1 MMTDKKLPCDVVQ
14 DLLPLYVDGVCSAD
28 SRQLVDAHL
37 AECDDCRRVLADLQ
51 ESETE
56 VAFHADA
63 KAVIRAHNKHQS
75 KTALALGVLISVFLT
90 GVMGVML
97 YVTLKGWSDW
107 QTTITVGASLLFL
120 AGLTAVP
127 LLASSKRLTKAIVF
141 STLALVLVILCEEA
155 FFGEESGLE
164 TLQIITATIFAISL
178 FTFPV
183 VVRQAHLP
191 EPLCHHKLVIT
202 MLWDSIWFV
211 LMMLFLAIDFPQD
224 MEFMME
230 GPLLLVGA
238 ATLSLV
244 AVAWL
249 IALAVRYLRVHW
261 LAKCGIAV
269 VLLALWTAFG
279 MHFGWAMFD
288 GVDSPLL
295 VGGIGSAIGAIF
307 VAIGAILGKK
317 GQK

>member
-28 SRQLVDAHL
+28 SRQLVEAHL
-37 AECDDCRRVLADLQ
+37 VECNDCRAMLADLQ
-51 ESETE
+51 ESEAE

-63 KAVIRAHNKHQS
+63 KAVIGAHNKRQS

-90 GVMGVML
+90 GIMGVML

-107 QTTITVGASLLFL
+107 QTTVTVGASLLLL

-141 STLALVLVILCEEA
+141 STMALILVILCEEA

-164 TLQIITATIFAISL
+164 TLQIIVATIFTISL
-178 FTFPV
+178 FAFPV

-202 MLWDSIWFV
+202 LLWDSLWFV
-211 LMMLFLAIDFPQD
+211 LMMMLLAADAPSEMGFV
-224 MEFMME
+224 MM
-230 GPLLLVGA
+230 

-249 IALAVRYLRVHW
+249 VALAVRYLKVHW

-269 VLLALWTAFG
+269 VLLALWTALG
-279 MHFGWAMFD
+279 MHFGWAMFE
-288 GVDSPLL
+288 GVDSPLV
-295 VGGIGSAIGAIF
+295 VGGVGSACGLVLA
-307 VAIGAILGKK
+307 AIGVLIGKK
-317 GQK
+317 GQQ

>member
-1 MMTDKKLPCDVVQ
+1 MTDKKLPCDVVQ

-178 FTFPV
+178 FAFPV

-211 LMMLFLAIDFPQD
+211 LMMLFLAIDVPQE
-224 MEFMME
+224 MGFVM
-230 GPLLLVGA
+230 V

-249 IALAVRYLRVHW
+249 IALAARYLRVHW
-261 LAKCGIAV
+261 LAKGGIAV

-295 VGGIGSAIGAIF
+295 VDGIGSAIGAIF

>member
-1 MMTDKKLPCDVVQ
+1 MTDKKLPCDVVQ

-178 FTFPV
+178 FAFPV

-211 LMMLFLAIDFPQD
+211 LMMLFLAIDVPQE
-224 MEFMME
+224 MGFVM
-230 GPLLLVGA
+230 V

-249 IALAVRYLRVHW
+249 IALAARYLRVHW
-261 LAKCGIAV
+261 LAKGGIAV
-269 VLLALWTAFG
+269 VLLALWTALG

>member
-141 STLALVLVILCEEA
+141 STLALVLVILCEEV

-178 FTFPV
+178 FAFPV

-211 LMMLFLAIDFPQD
+211 LMMLFLAIDVPQE
-224 MEFMME
+224 MGFVM
-230 GPLLLVGA
+230 V

-249 IALAVRYLRVHW
+249 IALAARYLRVHW
-261 LAKCGIAV
+261 LAKGGIAV

>member
-164 TLQIITATIFAISL
+164 TFQIITATIFAISL
-178 FTFPV
+178 FAFPV

-211 LMMLFLAIDFPQD
+211 LMMLFLAIDVPQE
-224 MEFMME
+224 MGFVM
-230 GPLLLVGA
+230 V

-249 IALAVRYLRVHW
+249 IALAARYLRVHW

-295 VGGIGSAIGAIF
+295 GGGIGSAIGAIF
-307 VAIGAILGKK
+307 VAIGVIIGKK
-317 GQK
+317 GQQ

>member
-1 MMTDKKLPCDVVQ
+1 MTDKKLPCDVVQ

-178 FTFPV
+178 FAFPV

-211 LMMLFLAIDFPQD
+211 LMMLFLAIDVPQE
-224 MEFMME
+224 MGFVM
-230 GPLLLVGA
+230 V

-249 IALAVRYLRVHW
+249 IALAARYLRVHW
-261 LAKCGIAV
+261 LAKGGIAV

-317 GQK
+317 GQL

>member
-1 MMTDKKLPCDVVQ
+1 MTDKKLPCDVVQ

-63 KAVIRAHNKHQS
+63 KAVIRAHNKRQS
-75 KTALALGVLISVFLT
+75 KTALALGLLISVFLT
-90 GVMGVML
+90 GLMGVML

-107 QTTITVGASLLFL
+107 QTTATVGASLLFL
-120 AGLTAVP
+120 VGLTAVP

-141 STLALVLVILCEEA
+141 STMALILVILCEEA

-178 FTFPV
+178 FAFPV

-191 EPLCHHKLVIT
+191 EPLCHHKLVMT
-202 MLWDSIWFV
+202 MLWDSLWFV
-211 LMMLFLAIDFPQD
+211 LMMLLLAADAPSEMGFV
-224 MEFMME
+224 M
-230 GPLLLVGA
+230 V

-249 IALAVRYLRVHW
+249 VALAVRYLRVHW

-269 VLLALWTAFG
+269 ALLALWTALG
-279 MHFGWAMFD
+279 MHYGWAMFD
-288 GVDSPLL
+288 GIDSPLL
-295 VGGIGSAIGAIF
+295 VGGIGSACGLVL
-307 VAIGAILGKK
+307 VAIGAIIGKK
-317 GQK
+317 GQQ

>member
-141 STLALVLVILCEEA
+141 SPLALVLVILCEEA

-178 FTFPV
+178 FAFPV

-211 LMMLFLAIDFPQD
+211 LMMLFLAIDVPQE
-224 MEFMME
+224 MGFVM
-230 GPLLLVGA
+230 V

-249 IALAVRYLRVHW
+249 IALVARYLRVHW
-261 LAKCGIAV
+261 LAKGGIAV

-317 GQK
+317 GQL

>member
-178 FTFPV
+178 FAFPV

-211 LMMLFLAIDFPQD
+211 LMMLFLAIDVPQE
-224 MEFMME
+224 MGF
-230 GPLLLVGA
+230 VTV

-249 IALAVRYLRVHW
+249 IALATRYLRVHW
-261 LAKCGIAV
+261 LAKGGIAV
-269 VLLALWTAFG
+269 VLLALWTALG

>member
-1 MMTDKKLPCDVVQ
+1 MTDKKLPCDVVQ

-211 LMMLFLAIDFPQD
+211 LMMLFLAIDVPQE
-224 MEFMME
+224 MGFVM
-230 GPLLLVGA
+230 V

-249 IALAVRYLRVHW
+249 IALAARYLRVHW

-269 VLLALWTAFG
+269 VLLALWTALG

>member
-37 AECDDCRRVLADLQ
+37 AECDDCRRVLANLQ

-178 FTFPV
+178 FAFPV

-211 LMMLFLAIDFPQD
+211 LMMLFLAIDVPQE
-224 MEFMME
+224 MGFVM
-230 GPLLLVGA
+230 V

-249 IALAVRYLRVHW
+249 IALAARYLRVHW
-261 LAKCGIAV
+261 LAKGGIAV
-269 VLLALWTAFG
+269 VLLALWTALG

>member
-37 AECDDCRRVLADLQ
+37 AECDDCRKVLADLQ

-107 QTTITVGASLLFL
+107 QTTITVGVSLLFL

-178 FTFPV
+178 FAFPV

-211 LMMLFLAIDFPQD
+211 LMMLFLAIDVPQE
-224 MEFMME
+224 MGFVM
-230 GPLLLVGA
+230 V

-249 IALAVRYLRVHW
+249 IALAARYLRVHW

-269 VLLALWTAFG
+269 VLLALWTALG

>member
-1 MMTDKKLPCDVVQ
+1 MTDKKLPCDVVQ

-97 YVTLKGWSDW
+97 YVTMKGWSDW

-211 LMMLFLAIDFPQD
+211 LMMLFLAIDVPQE
-224 MEFMME
+224 MGFVM
-230 GPLLLVGA
+230 V

-249 IALAVRYLRVHW
+249 IALAARYLRVHW

-269 VLLALWTAFG
+269 VLLALWTALG

>member
-75 KTALALGVLISVFLT
+75 KTALALGILISVFLT

-178 FTFPV
+178 FAFPV

-211 LMMLFLAIDFPQD
+211 LMMLFLAIDVPQE
-224 MEFMME
+224 MGFVM
-230 GPLLLVGA
+230 V

-249 IALAVRYLRVHW
+249 IALAARYLRVHW

-269 VLLALWTAFG
+269 VLLALWTALG

>member
-178 FTFPV
+178 FAFPV

-211 LMMLFLAIDFPQD
+211 LMMLFLAIDVPQE
-224 MEFMME
+224 MGFVM
-230 GPLLLVGA
+230 V

-249 IALAVRYLRVHW
+249 IALAARYLRVHW
-261 LAKCGIAV
+261 LAKGGIAV

-295 VGGIGSAIGAIF
+295 VDGIGSAIGAIF

>member
-37 AECDDCRRVLADLQ
+37 AECDDCRKVLADLQ

-178 FTFPV
+178 FAFPV

-211 LMMLFLAIDFPQD
+211 LMMLFLAIDVPQE
-224 MEFMME
+224 MGFVM
-230 GPLLLVGA
+230 V

-249 IALAVRYLRVHW
+249 IALAARYLRVHW

>member
-56 VAFHADA
+56 AAFHADA

-178 FTFPV
+178 FAFPV

-211 LMMLFLAIDFPQD
+211 LMMLFLAIDVPQE
-224 MEFMME
+224 MGFVM
-230 GPLLLVGA
+230 V

-249 IALAVRYLRVHW
+249 IALAARYLRVHW
-261 LAKCGIAV
+261 LAKGGIAV

-317 GQK
+317 GRK

>member
-127 LLASSKRLTKAIVF
+127 LLASSKRLTKTIVF

-178 FTFPV
+178 FAFPV

-211 LMMLFLAIDFPQD
+211 LMMLFLAIDVPQE
-224 MEFMME
+224 MGFVM
-230 GPLLLVGA
+230 V

-249 IALAVRYLRVHW
+249 IALAARYLRVHW

-295 VGGIGSAIGAIF
+295 GGGIGSAIGAIF
-307 VAIGAILGKK
+307 VAIGVIIGKK
-317 GQK
+317 GQQ

>member
-37 AECDDCRRVLADLQ
+37 AECDDCRKVLADLQ

-178 FTFPV
+178 FAFPV

-211 LMMLFLAIDFPQD
+211 LMMLFLAIDVPQE
-224 MEFMME
+224 MGFVM
-230 GPLLLVGA
+230 V

-249 IALAVRYLRVHW
+249 IALAARYLRVHW
-261 LAKCGIAV
+261 LAKGGIAV

-295 VGGIGSAIGAIF
+295 VDGIGSAIGAIF

>member
-1 MMTDKKLPCDVVQ
+1 MTDKKLPCDVVQ

-155 FFGEESGLE
+155 FFGEESGVE

-178 FTFPV
+178 FAFPV

-211 LMMLFLAIDFPQD
+211 LMMLFLAIDVPQE
-224 MEFMME
+224 MGFVM
-230 GPLLLVGA
+230 V

-249 IALAVRYLRVHW
+249 IALAARYLRVHW

-269 VLLALWTAFG
+269 VLLALWTALG

>member
-37 AECDDCRRVLADLQ
+37 AECDDCRKVLADLQ

-56 VAFHADA
+56 VASHAEA

-178 FTFPV
+178 FAFPV

-211 LMMLFLAIDFPQD
+211 LMMLFLAIDVPQE
-224 MEFMME
+224 MGFVM
-230 GPLLLVGA
+230 V

-249 IALAVRYLRVHW
+249 IALAARYLRVHW

-269 VLLALWTAFG
+269 VLLALWTALG

>member
-37 AECDDCRRVLADLQ
+37 AECDDCRKVLADLQ

-178 FTFPV
+178 FAFPV

-211 LMMLFLAIDFPQD
+211 LMMLFLAIDVPQE
-224 MEFMME
+224 MGFVM
-230 GPLLLVGA
+230 V

-249 IALAVRYLRVHW
+249 IALAARYLRVHW

-317 GQK
+317 GRK

>member
-97 YVTLKGWSDW
+97 YVTMKGWSDW

-211 LMMLFLAIDFPQD
+211 LMMLFLAIDVPQE
-224 MEFMME
+224 MGFVM
-230 GPLLLVGA
+230 V

-249 IALAVRYLRVHW
+249 IALAARYLRVHW

-269 VLLALWTAFG
+269 VLLALWTALG

>member
-37 AECDDCRRVLADLQ
+37 AECDDCRKVLADLQ

-178 FTFPV
+178 FAFPV

-202 MLWDSIWFV
+202 MRWDSIWFV
-211 LMMLFLAIDFPQD
+211 LMMLFLAIDVPQE
-224 MEFMME
+224 MGFVM
-230 GPLLLVGA
+230 V

-249 IALAVRYLRVHW
+249 IALAARYLRVHW

-269 VLLALWTAFG
+269 VLLALWTALG

>member
-178 FTFPV
+178 FAFPV

-211 LMMLFLAIDFPQD
+211 LMMLFLAIDVPQE
-224 MEFMME
+224 MGFVM
-230 GPLLLVGA
+230 V

-249 IALAVRYLRVHW
+249 IALVARYLRVHW
-261 LAKCGIAV
+261 LAKGGIAV

-317 GQK
+317 GQL

>member
-1 MMTDKKLPCDVVQ
+1 MTDKKLPCDVVQ

-211 LMMLFLAIDFPQD
+211 LMMLFLAIDVPQE
-224 MEFMME
+224 MGF
-230 GPLLLVGA
+230 VTV

-249 IALAVRYLRVHW
+249 IALAARYLRVHW
-261 LAKCGIAV
+261 LAKGGIAV
-269 VLLALWTAFG
+269 VLLALWTALG

>member
-37 AECDDCRRVLADLQ
+37 AECDDCRKVLADLQ

-63 KAVIRAHNKHQS
+63 KAVIGAHNKRQS

-90 GVMGVML
+90 GIMGVML

-107 QTTITVGASLLFL
+107 QTTVTVGASLLLL

-141 STLALVLVILCEEA
+141 STMALILVILCEEA

-164 TLQIITATIFAISL
+164 TLQIIVATIFTISL
-178 FTFPV
+178 FAFPV

-191 EPLCHHKLVIT
+191 EPLCRHKLVIT
-202 MLWDSIWFV
+202 LLWNSLWFV
-211 LMMLFLAIDFPQD
+211 LMMMLLAADAPSEMGFV
-224 MEFMME
+224 MM
-230 GPLLLVGA
+230 

-249 IALAVRYLRVHW
+249 VALAVRYLKVHW

-269 VLLALWTAFG
+269 VLLALWTALG
-279 MHFGWAMFD
+279 MHFGWAMFE
-288 GVDSPLL
+288 GVDSPLV
-295 VGGIGSAIGAIF
+295 VGGVGSACGLVLAAIGALI
-307 VAIGAILGKK
+307 GKK
-317 GQK
+317 GQQ

>member
-1 MMTDKKLPCDVVQ
+1 MTDKKLPCDVVQ

-37 AECDDCRRVLADLQ
+37 AECDDCRKVLADLQ

-178 FTFPV
+178 FAFPV

-211 LMMLFLAIDFPQD
+211 LMMLFLAIDVPQE
-224 MEFMME
+224 MGFVM
-230 GPLLLVGA
+230 V

-249 IALAVRYLRVHW
+249 IALAARYLRVHW

-269 VLLALWTAFG
+269 VLLALWTALG

>member
-1 MMTDKKLPCDVVQ
+1 MTDKKLPCDVVQ

-28 SRQLVDAHL
+28 SRQLVEAHL
-37 AECDDCRRVLADLQ
+37 TDCADCRAMLADLQ
-51 ESETE
+51 ESEAE
-56 VAFHADA
+56 AAFHADA

-97 YVTLKGWSDW
+97 YVTMKGWSDW

-211 LMMLFLAIDFPQD
+211 LMMLFLAIDVPQE
-224 MEFMME
+224 MGFVM
-230 GPLLLVGA
+230 V

-249 IALAVRYLRVHW
+249 IALAARYLRVHW

-269 VLLALWTAFG
+269 VLLALWTALG

>member
-155 FFGEESGLE
+155 FFGEESGVE

-211 LMMLFLAIDFPQD
+211 LMMLFLAIDVPQE
-224 MEFMME
+224 MGFVM
-230 GPLLLVGA
+230 V

-249 IALAVRYLRVHW
+249 IALAARYLRVHW
-261 LAKCGIAV
+261 LAKGGIAV
-269 VLLALWTAFG
+269 VLLALWTALG

>member
-1 MMTDKKLPCDVVQ
+1 MTDKKLPCDVVQ

-178 FTFPV
+178 FAFPV

-211 LMMLFLAIDFPQD
+211 LMMLFLAIDVPQE
-224 MEFMME
+224 MGFVM
-230 GPLLLVGA
+230 V

-249 IALAVRYLRVHW
+249 IALAARYLRVHW
-261 LAKCGIAV
+261 LAKGGIAV

>member
-28 SRQLVDAHL
+28 SRQLVEAHL
-37 AECDDCRRVLADLQ
+37 TDCADCRAMLADLQ
-51 ESETE
+51 ESEAE
-56 VAFHADA
+56 AAFHADA
-63 KAVIRAHNKHQS
+63 KAVIGAHNKRQS
-75 KTALALGVLISVFLT
+75 KTALALGLLISVFLT
-90 GVMGVML
+90 GLMGVML

-107 QTTITVGASLLFL
+107 QTTATVGASLLFL
-120 AGLTAVP
+120 VGLTAVP

-141 STLALVLVILCEEA
+141 STMALILVILCEEA

-178 FTFPV
+178 FAFPV

-191 EPLCHHKLVIT
+191 EPLCHHKLVMT
-202 MLWDSIWFV
+202 MLWDSLWFV
-211 LMMLFLAIDFPQD
+211 LMML
-224 MEFMME
+224 
-230 GPLLLVGA
+230 LLVADAPSEMGFVMV

-249 IALAVRYLRVHW
+249 VALAVRYLRVHW

-269 VLLALWTAFG
+269 ALLALWTALG
-279 MHFGWAMFD
+279 MHYGWAMFD
-288 GVDSPLL
+288 GIDSPLL
-295 VGGIGSAIGAIF
+295 VGGIGSACGLVL
-307 VAIGAILGKK
+307 VAIGAIIGKK
-317 GQK
+317 GQQ

>member
-1 MMTDKKLPCDVVQ
+1 MTDKKLPCDVVQ

-155 FFGEESGLE
+155 FFGEESGVE

-178 FTFPV
+178 FAFPV

-211 LMMLFLAIDFPQD
+211 LMMLFLAIDVPQE
-224 MEFMME
+224 MGFVM
-230 GPLLLVGA
+230 V

-249 IALAVRYLRVHW
+249 IALAARYLRVHW
-261 LAKCGIAV
+261 LAKGGIAV
-269 VLLALWTAFG
+269 VLLALWTALG

>member
-28 SRQLVDAHL
+28 SRQLVEAHL
-37 AECDDCRRVLADLQ
+37 TDCADCRAMLADLQ
-51 ESETE
+51 ESEAE
-56 VAFHADA
+56 AAFHADA
-63 KAVIRAHNKHQS
+63 KAVIGAHNKRQS
-75 KTALALGVLISVFLT
+75 KTALALGLLISVFLT
-90 GVMGVML
+90 GLMGVML

-107 QTTITVGASLLFL
+107 QTTATVGASLLFL
-120 AGLTAVP
+120 VGLTAVP

-141 STLALVLVILCEEA
+141 STMALILVILCEEA

-178 FTFPV
+178 FAFPV

-191 EPLCHHKLVIT
+191 EPLCHHKLVMT
-202 MLWDSIWFV
+202 MLWDSLWFV
-211 LMMLFLAIDFPQD
+211 LMMLLLAADAPSEMGFV
-224 MEFMME
+224 M
-230 GPLLLVGA
+230 V

-249 IALAVRYLRVHW
+249 VALAVRYLRVHW

-269 VLLALWTAFG
+269 ALLALWTALG
-279 MHFGWAMFD
+279 MHYGWAMFD
-288 GVDSPLL
+288 GIDSPLL
-295 VGGIGSAIGAIF
+295 VGGIGSACGLVL
-307 VAIGAILGKK
+307 VAIGAIIGKK
-317 GQK
+317 GQQ

>member
-155 FFGEESGLE
+155 FFGEESGVE

-178 FTFPV
+178 FAFPV

-211 LMMLFLAIDFPQD
+211 LMMLFLAIDVPQE
-224 MEFMME
+224 MGFVM
-230 GPLLLVGA
+230 V

-249 IALAVRYLRVHW
+249 IALAARYLRVHW
-261 LAKCGIAV
+261 LAKGGIAV
-269 VLLALWTAFG
+269 VLLALWTALG